1 MPGYTPRP
9 SFKGERIKY
18 VVEFQFRGTKEEFTI
33 KDESGKVIKT
43 YVIDVG
49 NEKTLRDIF
58 ARYADL
64 VEFSKGLEVNDESIG
79 KMIGLERS
87 IVSAVLS
94 ESDYEILW
102 EECAHNVF
110 AMLDLIN
117 SLAGIIQNAIAKF
130 RKV

>member
-1 MPGYTPRP
+1 M
-9 SFKGERIKY
+9 
-18 VVEFQFRGTKEEFTI
+18 EFQFRGTKEEFTI